1 MDLQSYNETY
11 VRNGRLLTYDIKVSP
26 KISSRSNWLKYKDK
40 TCLNVV
46 ISNILAC
53 VRKGNRLVYSR
64 RVGGKQP
71 KSRKGITVRRVIR
84 AMDYLE
90 REGLIVN
97 FIGTGHRSPELRSIS
112 WVLPTPALLDFWS
125 DEELYQESEVNHLES
140 IEAIELR
147 GKDKKP
153 IEYKHTEDTRI
164 MEKTVR
170 ALNTLN
176 ENSNIK
182 DKDGKILTNIYCRI
196 FNESFKYGGRFY
208 RADILSIKNRGT
220 EDRLK
225 ITINDQPVCELDYSN
240 LHFRIAA
247 ALEGIFPEDLPLDVY
262 SDLLEDESNKVDRN
276 IIKVAVNIMFN
287 TNNRGSAER
296 AVRGLINN
304 LSESDKEKYTL
315 GSAKSVLS
323 LVEARYPEFVHLFYD
338 ENMFGMALQN
348 EDSHLA
354 NDIINVMVENNI
366 PCLPVHDSFIVP
378 LDNLDLL
385 LDTMGDKFRERFDW
399 DGTVPVGVKFFD
411 NGELVDYRIEA

>member
-1 MDLQSYNETY
+1 MDLESFKEAY
-11 VRNGRLLTYDIKVSP
+11 VRNGRLLTYDIKVSR
-26 KISSRSNWLKYKDK
+26 KVSSRTSWWDYKDK

-46 ISNILAC
+46 IENILAC
-53 VRKGNRLVYSR
+53 IRKDNRLVYSR
-64 RVGGKQP
+64 DLGK
-71 KSRKGITVRRVIR
+71 KGNSRKGINVRRVIR
-84 AMDYLE
+84 AIDFLE
-90 REGLIVN
+90 EKRMVTN
-97 FIGTGHRSPELRSIS
+97 FIGSGHRVPELRSIS
-112 WVLPTPALLDFWS
+112 WVVPNPEFIEYWS
-125 DEELYQESEVNHLES
+125 DEKLYKESEMNHLECV
-140 IEAIELR
+140 EAIDLR
-147 GKDKKP
+147 NERKESIDF
-153 IEYKHTEDTRI
+153 EYTEDI
-164 MEKTVR
+164 EVMEKTVR
-170 ALNTLN
+170 ALNKLN
-176 ENSNIK
+176 ENSDIK
-182 DKDGKILTNIYCRI
+182 DKDGKTLTNIYCRI

-220 EDRLK
+220 EDRLR

-247 ALEGIFPEDLPLDVY
+247 ALEGIFPDDLPLDVY
-262 SDLLEDESNKVDRN
+262 SDLLEDENNKVDRN

-315 GSAKSVLS
+315 GSAKSVIS

-338 ENMFGMALQN
+338 ENMFGMTLQN

-354 NDIINVMVENNI
+354 NDIISVMVENNI

-378 LDNLDLL
+378 IDDLDLL
-385 LDTMGDKFRERFDW
+385 LDTMGDKFRERFEW